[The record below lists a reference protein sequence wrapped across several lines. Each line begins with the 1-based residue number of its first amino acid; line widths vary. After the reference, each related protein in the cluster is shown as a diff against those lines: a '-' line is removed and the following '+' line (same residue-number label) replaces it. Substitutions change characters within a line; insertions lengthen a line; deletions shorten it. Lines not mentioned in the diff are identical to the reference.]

1 MLHHAGL
8 PPWESPSGA
17 FYGVVAKQVR
27 KGEVGGGVIPR
38 WWKAGTDE
46 GNPKEGNFAESGNKG
61 IRPQRHMGNPLA
73 ALHHI
78 ILTDQAILYYGLY
91 STARS
96 SPRRHGISSKHSRA
110 VFFFN
115 GSLRF
120 LRTFLGR
127 KEDRRAFT
135 ASDAARPTMSFD
147 MFGDVE
153 EHFRRLLKETSSL
166 RMPLS
171 E

>member
-1 MLHHAGL
+1 MVWWPSKLGKAKWGEGLSLAGGRQ
-8 PPWESPSGA
+8 EQMRA
-17 FYGVVAKQVR
+17 TQR
-27 KGEVGGGVIPR
+27 KGTLLRVETKELGFVGS
-38 WWKAGTDE
+38 D
-46 GNPKEGNFAESGNKG
+46 
-61 IRPQRHMGNPLA
+61 LA
-73 ALHHI
+73 
-78 ILTDQAILYYGLY
+78 TRR
-91 STARS
+91 TARS